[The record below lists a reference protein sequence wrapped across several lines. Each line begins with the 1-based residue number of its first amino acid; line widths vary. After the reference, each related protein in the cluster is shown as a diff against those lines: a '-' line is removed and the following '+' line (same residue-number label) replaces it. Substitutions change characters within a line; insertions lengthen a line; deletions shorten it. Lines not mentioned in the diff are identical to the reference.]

1 MTAPGRL
8 EASAPVNN
16 GRSRGL
22 LHAKNQSRGRTLP
35 IGIAAFARNWLA
47 SIRVCSCRHVPCVGS
62 RLRRPALNQCDGRNS
77 WACDAKC

>member
-77 WACDAKC
+77 